1 MRPKDPEHAMS
12 LSSQTHDYDVIVIGA
27 GVGGTAC
34 ALAMVHERNLRVL
47 IIERHGGA
55 GNINRG
61 ESLLPPIT
69 ALLKRW
75 NVLDR
80 CREAGALPVDRMQ
93 FVHYRKG
100 LLLDMPLTLPDIS
113 DPYLA
118 LPHQLIERAL
128 ADGAMATGQVDILYS
143 TRFLSLTET
152 AGRVSGVVV
161 RTRDGTEQRISC
173 RVVVGADGM
182 MSSVRARLGI
192 ELPRQ
197 RYGESLFSLDIDR
210 PEGMPNVLRT
220 EMHPDGGVLV
230 VPGVNRLG
238 LAALVRKEHQHLFRS
253 CSIEEKFARI
263 AQRSPLFRG
272 RRPANEGAHLYTL
285 WRGHAPRYF
294 ARGAVL
300 LGDAV
305 HVINP
310 VMAQGMTMAIEDSAA
325 LGRWLGPTLE
335 SRGTP
340 ALVDASFAAY
350 EKERRPFNARII
362 RSSHWMS
369 RLFSLGGPWGDRVHR
384 GAFALADSP
393 LGKHIQD
400 TIWASF
406 AKSPEPAHG

>member
-1 MRPKDPEHAMS
+1 MRT
-12 LSSQTHDYDVIVIGA
+12 SSPTHDYDVVVIGA
-27 GVGGTAC
+27 GVGGSSC
-34 ALAMVHERNLRVL
+34 ALSLIHGRDLRVL
-47 IIERHGGA
+47 LIERHGGA

-80 CREAGALPVDRMQ
+80 CRDAGAVPVDRMQ
-93 FVHYRKG
+93 FIHHRAG
-100 LLLDMPLTLPDIS
+100 TLLDMPLALPDVT

-128 ADGAMATGQVDILYS
+128 MDGAVATGKVDVVYN
-143 TRFLSLTET
+143 TRFRSLIE
-152 AGRVSGVVV
+152 AGGRVNGVVV
-161 RTRDGTEQRISC
+161 RASDGTERRIAC

-182 MSSVRARLGI
+182 MSQVRSRLGI
-192 ELPRQ
+192 ELPRK
-197 RYGESLFSLDIDR
+197 RYGECLFSIDTDR
-210 PEGMPNVLRT
+210 PAGLANVLRT

-238 LAALVRKEHQHLFRS
+238 LAALVRKEHQHLFREAHS
-253 CSIEEKFARI
+253 GEEKYQLI
-263 AQRSPLFRG
+263 ANRSALLSVC
-272 RRPANEGAHLYTL
+272 RPASEGAHLYTL
-285 WRGHAPRYF
+285 WRGHASAYS

-300 LGDAV
+300 LGDAA

-325 LGRWLGPTLE
+325 LGRWLGPALE

-340 ALVDASFAAY
+340 QQVDDSFGAY
-350 EKERRPFNARII
+350 ERERRPFNERII

-369 RLFSLGGPWGDRVHR
+369 RLFSLGGRWGDRVHR
-384 GAFALADSP
+384 AAFSLAGSAF
-393 LGKHIQD
+393 GTMIQD
-400 TIWASF
+400 KVWASF
-406 AKSPEPAHG
+406 AKSPEPAHA

>member
-1 MRPKDPEHAMS
+1 MS
-12 LSSQTHDYDVIVIGA
+12 LSSQSRDYDVIIVGA

-34 ALAMVHERNLRVL
+34 ALALVHEGKLRVL

-80 CREAGALPVDRMQ
+80 CREAGALTVDRMQ
-93 FVHYRKG
+93 FIHYRRG
-100 LLLDMPLTLPDIS
+100 LLLDMPLSLPDVI

-128 ADGAMATGQVDILYS
+128 ADGAVATGQVDILYS
-143 TRFLSLTET
+143 TRFLSLSET
-152 AGRVSGVVV
+152 AGRISGVVV
-161 RTRDGTEQRISC
+161 RTSDGTEQLISC

-182 MSSVRARLGI
+182 MSSVRAGLGI

-210 PEGMPNVLRT
+210 PEDMPNVLRT

-253 CSIEEKFARI
+253 GSIEEKFARI
-263 AQRSPLFRG
+263 AQRSPLFQG
-272 RRPANEGAHLYTL
+272 RQPAAEGAHLYIL
-285 WRGHAPRYF
+285 WRGHAPHYS
-294 ARGAVL
+294 ARGVVL

-325 LGRWLGPTLE
+325 LARWLGSTLK
-335 SRGTP
+335 SHGTP
-340 ALVDASFAAY
+340 EQIDASFAAY
-350 EKERRPFNARII
+350 EKERRPFNERII

-369 RLFSLGGPWGDRVHR
+369 RLFSLGGPWGDRFHR
-384 GAFALADSP
+384 GAFSLSDSS
-393 LGKHIQD
+393 LGKFIQD
-400 TIWASF
+400 KIWASF